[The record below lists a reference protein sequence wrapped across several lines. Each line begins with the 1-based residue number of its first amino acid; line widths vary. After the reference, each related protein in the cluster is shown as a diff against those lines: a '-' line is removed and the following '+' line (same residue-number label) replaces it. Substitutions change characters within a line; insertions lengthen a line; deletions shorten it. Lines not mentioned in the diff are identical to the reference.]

1 MEKNKRN
8 IQADRK
14 KTEVIGIAG
23 SGRGVGTTH
32 FSILMANY
40 MTGVLRQ
47 QTAVLEWNQSKTFEH
62 MEQVCVSGTSARKKN
77 QIFKVLDVC
86 YLKNAGKQELLYCL
100 NEGFHTIII
109 DFGSDLQDS
118 ESEFFRCDRKLLI
131 GSFTEWQLHGL
142 IAMIAKRNRKEASLE
157 YFAFFGS
164 KETER
169 EVRKQFQ
176 IQIRRI
182 PYLPDAFT
190 ITGEAMTFLGE
201 FLKD

>member
-1 MEKNKRN
+1 MEKSKKS
-8 IQADRK
+8 IQVDRK

-32 FSILMANY
+32 FSILTANY

-47 QTAVLEWNQSKTFEH
+47 QTAVLEWNKSKAFER
-62 MEQVCVSGTSARKKN
+62 MEQVCVSGKSMKQKAH
-77 QIFKVLDVC
+77 IFKVLDVC
-86 YLKNAGKQELLYCL
+86 YFKNAGKQELLYCL

-142 IAMIAKRNRKEASLE
+142 IALITKRNRRKAGLE
-157 YFAFFGS
+157 YFVFFGS

-169 EVRKQFQ
+169 EVRKQFH

-182 PYLPDAFT
+182 PYLADAFT
-190 ITGEAMTFLGE
+190 ITGEAMAFFGE